1 MIKAKD
7 FTVCETTRQSGLGRA
22 DFALPSRSIL
32 WQTAWSI
39 RSDALNHQNAQW
51 GPRKRGKI
59 IYLPLVF
66 FVSHK
71 LVCLKLSVQNNRSK
85 NIRIVISI

>member
-51 GPRKRGKI
+51 GLENVVKSY
-59 IYLPLVF
+59 IYLLF
-66 FVSHK
+66 SSFHTS
-71 LVCLKLSVQNNRSK
+71 
-85 NIRIVISI
+85 